1 MGKGIVTWGKRK
13 KRKGRGQEEEKKKE
27 EGERGALIFIAKV
40 ANPKDNDV
48 YNLI

>member
-1 MGKGIVTWGKRK
+1 MRRK
-13 KRKGRGQEEEKKKE
+13 YLY
-27 EGERGALIFIAKV
+27 ERGALIFIAKV